1 MMSEQRYSLKKY
13 GDYPVILDGE
23 KELTLDS
30 VVELLN
36 KKDFDDKLFTKEW
49 NAVCRKNSYL
59 SERIRKDN
67 SRFHNIIKIMGLI
80 IIIEFILIM
89 VI

>member
-1 MMSEQRYSLKKY
+1 MSEQRYSLKKY

-36 KKDFDDKLFTKEW
+36 KKDFDDKLFRKEW
-49 NAVCRKNSYL
+49 NTVCRKNSYL
-59 SERIRKDN
+59 SEMIKKDN
-67 SRFHNIIKIMGLI
+67 SKFHNIIKIMGLI

>member
-1 MMSEQRYSLKKY
+1 MSEKRYSLKKY

-30 VVELLN
+30 VVEL
-36 KKDFDDKLFTKEW
+36 
-49 NAVCRKNSYL
+49 SYL
-59 SERIRKDN
+59 SERIKKDN

-80 IIIEFILIM
+80 VIIEFILIM

>member
-1 MMSEQRYSLKKY
+1 MSEKRYSLKKY

-80 IIIEFILIM
+80 VIIEFILIM

>member
-1 MMSEQRYSLKKY
+1 MMSDQRYSLKKY
-13 GDYPVILDGE
+13 GDYQVILDGE

-36 KKDFDDKLFTKEW
+36 KKDFDDKLSTIEW
-49 NAVCRKNSYL
+49 NAMCRKNIFL

-67 SRFHNIIKIMGLI
+67 SRLRNIIKIMGLI

>member
-1 MMSEQRYSLKKY
+1 MSEKRYSSKKY

-36 KKDFDDKLFTKEW
+36 KKDFDDKLFRKEW
-49 NAVCRKNSYL
+49 NTVCRKNSYL
-59 SERIRKDN
+59 SEMIKKDN
-67 SRFHNIIKIMGLI
+67 SKFHNIIKIMGLI

>member
-1 MMSEQRYSLKKY
+1 MSEKRYSLKKY

-36 KKDFDDKLFTKEW
+36 KKIYKRMEYC
-49 NAVCRKNSYL
+49 V
-59 SERIRKDN
+59 
-67 SRFHNIIKIMGLI
+67 
-80 IIIEFILIM
+80 
-89 VI
+89 